1 MYYNLA
7 LSKHDLKASATFFLK
22 ICMRPWIRRL
32 RFFYQSLPPEGDLAT
47 KLYTSDKENNNDN
60 NKKIIFRFKILLI
73 DYLNELIDFSMSFP
87 FYRRLNPLFDEL
99 FNTDTTLSS
108 SRSISCARAGWGPP
122 ARGDPRARKNAS
134 TN

>member
-1 MYYNLA
+1 M
-7 LSKHDLKASATFFLK
+7 
-22 ICMRPWIRRL
+22 
-32 RFFYQSLPPEGDLAT
+32 LPLEGDLAT

-60 NKKIIFRFKILLI
+60 NNNNIIFRFKILLI

-99 FNTDTTLSS
+99 FNKDTTLSIG
-108 SRSISCARAGWGPP
+108 RSIFCARAGWGPP

-134 TN
+134 TNW